1 MRPRI
6 DEKLLQKQTGH
17 KSPIMIAHYSD
28 HVLAGDRERI
38 QQAQR
43 ETFKD
48 LIPEAAYG

>member
-1 MRPRI
+1 
-6 DEKLLQKQTGH
+6 
-17 KSPIMIAHYSD
+17 MIAHYSD

-48 LIPEAAYG
+48 LIPETL